1 MGSIR
6 VRSGSP
12 NLLLD
17 FTYQGVRCREQTA
30 LPDTPANRKTLA
42 RLMQKIE
49 AEILLGT
56 FVYSNYFPNSKLVGK
71 FEKMAQQR
79 MAVNAAG
86 REPKFTEFADI
97 WLDEM
102 AVSWRISYQETMQ
115 GIVKNRLKPYF
126 GNKLISSIT
135 KADIIQFRASLGK
148 VRREDGRGLSAG
160 HINRNIKVLFMIL
173 NEAADRYQFTAPER
187 LKPLKAPK
195 SDVDPMTLEE
205 IELFLRHVEAK
216 FRDYFIVRFFSGMR
230 TAEIDGLQWRYIDW
244 DNQRILVRETW
255 VKNRVEYTKNDG
267 SQREINM
274 TEPVYQAL
282 RRQLEQ
288 TGGGKY
294 VFATRNDTPYSH
306 RNVTQRVWY
315 PALEAAG
322 LRARTP
328 YQTRHTTATL
338 WLAAGENPE
347 WIARQ
352 MGHTT
357 TEMLFRVYSR
367 FVPNLTRQDG
377 SAADRLLKGFNG
389 GAQS

>member
-42 RLMQKIE
+42 KLMQKIE

-56 FVYSNYFPNSKLVGK
+56 FVYRNYFPNSKLVSK
-71 FEKMAQQR
+71 FEKMAVQQL
-79 MAVNAAG
+79 AVNAAG
-86 REPKFTEFADI
+86 KEPKFSEFADI

-102 AVSWRISYQETMQ
+102 AVSWRRSYQETM
-115 GIVKNRLKPYF
+115 GVLVANRIKPYF

-135 KADIIQFRASLGK
+135 KADILQFRASLGK
-148 VRREDGRGLSAG
+148 VRREDGQGLSAG
-160 HINRNIKVLFMIL
+160 YINRNIKVLFMIL

-187 LKPLKAPK
+187 LKPLKTPK

-205 IELFLRHVEAK
+205 VELFLAHVDAK
-216 FRDYFIVRFFSGMR
+216 FRSYYIVRFFTGMR
-230 TAEIDGLQWRYIDW
+230 TAEIDGLQWRYVDF
-244 DNQRILVRETW
+244 DNRRILVRETW
-255 VKNRVEYTKNDG
+255 VKGRFEYTKNDG
-267 SQREINM
+267 SQREIGM
-274 TEPVYQAL
+274 SEPVYQAL

-288 TGGGKY
+288 TGGNKF
-294 VFATRNDTPYSH
+294 VFATRNDTPFSH
-306 RNVTQRVWY
+306 RNMTQRVWY
-315 PALEAAG
+315 PTLQACD
-322 LRARTP
+322 LRPRTP

-367 FVPNLTRQDG
+367 YVPNLTRQDG
-377 SAADRLLKGFNG
+377 SAADRLFKRFSG
-389 GAQS
+389 GAQ